1 MFDARWGDDPRDADP
16 REDERCKDRNR
27 SRDDDTEPAHRPH
40 GTDAQGRDRDEDR
53 VREEHR
59 SRARDDDD
67 TRSLGR
73 GGGGGSDRQSADE
86 PSRGTRD
93 DARWPERDR
102 EALER
107 PRDPRDVFTRHVD
120 LPRGPERERVRDRDR
135 VYTLRGSESH
145 SLATVGAFRVVSSGD
160 LRNHDGS
167 RGNLRS
173 GDLRHLREQGLIET
187 ARVPGYR
194 DHAVALTKAGHSLLE
209 RHRDSRPER
218 HQTFH
223 AGLVRS
229 REREHDLQVYRAYE
243 RAEERLHERGARV
256 ERVVLDHEL
265 KSEYQRW
272 LHEHDRDHDDY
283 DGHPERTAE
292 EIQEWAAEHD
302 LPYFDDEVH
311 FPDLRVEYVEP
322 DGRWDREDIEVVT
335 PHYRGAHSA
344 SIARSGFSTYSGMS
358 FSISGGGRGGRGGR
372 TPSVAEELFR

>member
-1 MFDARWGDDPRDADP
+1 VDFDPRDFDDPRDNA
-16 REDERCKDRNR
+16 RKERNR
-27 SRDDDTEPAHRPH
+27 SRDDDHEPAHAPRGSGAGFH
-40 GTDAQGRDRDEDR
+40 HRDRDDDQAIDGG
-53 VREEHR
+53 R
-59 SRARDDDD
+59 SRDRDDDD
-67 TRSLGR
+67 SRSLGR
-73 GGGGGSDRQSADE
+73 GGGGSDRQSSDE
-86 PSRGTRD
+86 HPRD
-93 DARWPERDR
+93 PREDSRWPERER
-102 EALER
+102 EVPER
-107 PRDPRDVFTRHVD
+107 PRERHDEFTRHD
-120 LPRGPERERVRDRDR
+120 ALPRGPERERVRDRDR
-135 VYTLRGSESH
+135 VYTLRGSESR
-145 SLATVGAFRVVSSGD
+145 SLTTVGAFRVVSSSD

-167 RGNLRS
+167 RANLRS

-194 DHAVALTKAGHSLLE
+194 DHAVALTKAGHRLLE

-243 RAEERLHERGARV
+243 KAEERLREHGSRV

-265 KSEYQRW
+265 KSDYQHW

-283 DGHPERTAE
+283 DGHPERTPE
-292 EIQEWAAEHD
+292 EIEAWAAEHD

-344 SIARSGFSTYSGMS
+344 SVARSGFSTYGGISL
-358 FSISGGGRGGRGGR
+358 SIGTGSGGRGGGR
-372 TPSVAEELFR
+372 SGRSPRIFEELLR

>member
-1 MFDARWGDDPRDADP
+1 MDFDPRDFDDPRDDAR
-16 REDERCKDRNR
+16 RERDR
-27 SRDDDTEPAHRPH
+27 SRDDDSEPAPEPH
-40 GTDAQGRDRDEDR
+40 GAGLHDRERDDDLAGADPRWRD
-53 VREEHR
+53 
-59 SRARDDDD
+59 RDDDD
-67 TRSLGR
+67 PRSLGR
-73 GGGGGSDRQSADE
+73 GGAGDRQSGDE
-86 PSRGTRD
+86 HPRD
-93 DARWPERDR
+93 PREDARWPGRDR
-102 EALER
+102 EVPER
-107 PRDPRDVFTRHVD
+107 PRERHDTFTRHVD

-135 VYTLRGSESH
+135 VYTLRGSESRK
-145 SLATVGAFRVVSSGD
+145 LATVGSFRVVSSSD

-167 RGNLRS
+167 RANLRS

-194 DHAVALTKAGHSLLE
+194 DHAVALTRAGHSLLE
-209 RHRDSRPER
+209 RHRDSHPER

-243 RAEERLHERGARV
+243 RAEERLHERAARV

-272 LHEHDRDHDDY
+272 LHEHDNDHDDY
-283 DGHPERTAE
+283 DGHPDRTAE

-311 FPDLRVEYVEP
+311 FPDLRIEYVEP

-344 SIARSGFSTYSGMS
+344 SVARSGFSTYGGISLSIGGGSGGR
-358 FSISGGGRGGRGGR
+358 GGGRGGRSPR
-372 TPSVAEELFR
+372 IFEELLR

>member
-1 MFDARWGDDPRDADP
+1 MYDARWGDDPRDADP
-16 REDERCKDRNR
+16 RDDARRQDRKRSREDDAEPAHSPRGAGPQDRD
-27 SRDDDTEPAHRPH
+27 RDDDLT
-40 GTDAQGRDRDEDR
+40 RDEG
-53 VREEHR
+53 R
-59 SRARDDDD
+59 SRGRGDAD
-67 TRSLGR
+67 TRLLGR
-73 GGGGGSDRQSADE
+73 GGGSDRQSADE
-86 PSRGTRD
+86 PSRDARD

-102 EALER
+102 EAPGR
-107 PRDPRDVFTRHVD
+107 PRDPQDVFTRHVD

-135 VYTLRGSESH
+135 VYTLRGSESR

-160 LRNHDGS
+160 LRDHDGS
-167 RGNLRS
+167 RANIRS

-187 ARVPGYR
+187 AREPGYR
-194 DHAVALTKAGHSLLE
+194 DHAVGLTKAGHGLLE
-209 RHRDSRPER
+209 RHRDSHPER

-223 AGLVRS
+223 TGLVRS

-243 RAEERLHERGARV
+243 KAEERLCERGARV

-283 DGHPERTAE
+283 DGHPERAAE
-292 EIQEWAAEHD
+292 EIEQWALEHD

-322 DGRWDREDIEVVT
+322 DGRWNREDVEVVT

-344 SIARSGFSTYSGMS
+344 SVTRSGFSTYRGSSLRISG
-358 FSISGGGRGGRGGR
+358 SGGGRSGRGGR
-372 TPSVAEELFR
+372 TPSLAEELIR

>member
-1 MFDARWGDDPRDADP
+1 MDFDPRDFDDPRDEA
-16 REDERCKDRNR
+16 RKDRDR
-27 SRDDDTEPAHRPH
+27 SRDDDDRPAHAPRGGAGFP
-40 GTDAQGRDRDEDR
+40 GRDRDDDHELDDG
-53 VREEHR
+53 
-59 SRARDDDD
+59 RARDRGDDD
-67 TRSLGR
+67 SRSLGR
-73 GGGGGSDRQSADE
+73 GGGSDRQSSDE
-86 PSRGTRD
+86 HPRDSRED
-93 DARWPERDR
+93 SRWPERER
-102 EALER
+102 EVPER
-107 PRDPRDVFTRHVD
+107 PRERHDEFTRHVD
-120 LPRGPERERVRDRDR
+120 LPRGPEREHIRDRDR
-135 VYTLRGSESH
+135 VYTLRGSESRN
-145 SLATVGAFRVVSSGD
+145 LATVGAFRVVSSGD

-194 DHAVALTKAGHSLLE
+194 DHAVALTKAGRSLLE
-209 RHRDSRPER
+209 RHRDSRPEH
-218 HQTFH
+218 HQAFH

-272 LHEHDRDHDDY
+272 LHEHDKDHDDY

-292 EIQEWAAEHD
+292 EIQEWAADHH

-311 FPDLRVEYVEP
+311 FPHLRVEYMEP
-322 DGRWDREDIEVVT
+322 DGRCDREDIEVVT

-344 SIARSGFSTYSGMS
+344 SVARSGFSTYGGISL
-358 FSISGGGRGGRGGR
+358 SISTGGGRGGGRGGRSPR
-372 TPSVAEELFR
+372 IIEELQR